1 MSIKILSPIDE
12 AYLSK
17 LNSAKSDAEDTGSL
31 DTSFSDALAAAKEML
46 DSQELSDAEKNAV
59 RAMTVD
65 AAVDAIQEN
74 GGYGLSLDSSLAKSL
89 GLTQNVAN
97 TTSQITDSSSVQV
110 ETAEEAAARNATSEA
125 AQAAASSLASDDSQ
139 NSASESTNTLK
150 ASSGTLT
157 SGNVE
162 TYSVDS
168 GELSCS
174 DTLNDYF
181 EEASSTYDVDL
192 KLLKCIALVES
203 DFNPD
208 CTSSSGAAGVM
219 QLMPETAKELGVED
233 SYDAY
238 QNIMGGAKY
247 ISQLLEK
254 YDGDI
259 ALAAAAYNA
268 GPGAVSQYGGIP
280 PYEETQ
286 NYVTKVLSYYN
297 S

>member
-1 MSIKILSPIDE
+1 
-12 AYLSK
+12 
-17 LNSAKSDAEDTGSL
+17 
-31 DTSFSDALAAAKEML
+31 
-46 DSQELSDAEKNAV
+46 
-59 RAMTVD
+59 MTVD

-89 GLTQNVAN
+89 GLSQNAAN

-125 AQAAASSLASDDSQ
+125 AQAAASSQDSASDDSQ
-139 NSASESTNTLK
+139 DSVSESTDTLK

-168 GELSCS
+168 DELSCS

-268 GPGAVSQYGGIP
+268 GPGAVSQYDGIP

-286 NYVTKVLSYYN
+286 NYVKKVLSYYN

>member
-12 AYLSK
+12 VYLSK
-17 LNSAKSDAEDTGSL
+17 LNSAKNSTQDSDSL
-31 DTSFSDALAAAKEML
+31 ENSFSDALVSAKEML

-59 RAMTVD
+59 RAVTVD

-89 GLTQNVAN
+89 GLSETAV
-97 TTSQITDSSSVQV
+97 TSTSQTSDTSSVQV
-110 ETAEEAAARNATSEA
+110 ETAEAAAARNATSEA
-125 AQAAASSLASDDSQ
+125 AQAAAASQSSDDTEVSDGTYTGG
-139 NSASESTNTLK
+139 SSK
-150 ASSGTLT
+150 ASSA
-157 SGNVE
+157 SGNIE
-162 TYSVDS
+162 TYSVDE
-168 GELSCS
+168 GELTCS

-181 EEASSTYDVDL
+181 EEASETYDVDM

-203 DFNPD
+203 SFNPD
-208 CTSSSGAAGVM
+208 DTSSSGAMGVM
-219 QLMPETAKELGVED
+219 QLMPDTASELGVED
-233 SYDAY
+233 PYDAY

-247 ISQLLEK
+247 ISQLLDK

-268 GPGAVSQYGGIP
+268 GPGAVSKYDGIP
-280 PYEETQ
+280 PFEETQ

>member
-12 AYLSK
+12 VYLSK
-17 LNSAKSDAEDTGSL
+17 LNSAKNSAENSDSVE
-31 DTSFSDALAAAKEML
+31 TSFSDALVSAKEML

-59 RAMTVD
+59 RAVTVD

-89 GLTQNVAN
+89 GLSEAAVTSTPQ
-97 TTSQITDSSSVQV
+97 TTDTSSVQV
-110 ETAEEAAARNATSEA
+110 ETAEEAAARNATSDA
-125 AQAAASSLASDDSQ
+125 AQAAAASQSSDDTEVSDGTYTGG
-139 NSASESTNTLK
+139 SSK
-150 ASSGTLT
+150 ASSA
-157 SGNVE
+157 SGDIE
-162 TYSVDS
+162 TYSVDE
-168 GELSCS
+168 GELTCS

-181 EEASSTYDVDL
+181 EEASETYDVDM

-203 DFNPD
+203 SFNPD
-208 CTSSSGAAGVM
+208 DTSSSGAMGVM
-219 QLMPETAKELGVED
+219 QLMPDTASELGVED
-233 SYDAY
+233 PYDAY

-247 ISQLLEK
+247 ISQLLDK

-268 GPGAVSQYGGIP
+268 GPGAVSKYDGIP
-280 PYEETQ
+280 PFEETQ

>member
-12 AYLSK
+12 VYLSK
-17 LNSAKSDAEDTGSL
+17 LNSAKNSAENSDSVEA
-31 DTSFSDALAAAKEML
+31 SFSDALVFAKEML

-59 RAMTVD
+59 RAVTVD

-89 GLTQNVAN
+89 GLSETAV
-97 TTSQITDSSSVQV
+97 TSTSQTTDTSSVQV
-110 ETAEEAAARNATSEA
+110 ETAEEAAARNATSDA
-125 AQAAASSLASDDSQ
+125 AQAAAASQSSDDTEVSDGTYTGG
-139 NSASESTNTLK
+139 SSK
-150 ASSGTLT
+150 ASSA
-157 SGNVE
+157 SGDIE
-162 TYSVDS
+162 TYSVDE
-168 GELSCS
+168 GELTCS

-181 EEASSTYDVDL
+181 EEASETYDVDM

-203 DFNPD
+203 SFNPD
-208 CTSSSGAAGVM
+208 DTSSSGAMGVM
-219 QLMPETAKELGVED
+219 QLMPDTASELGVED
-233 SYDAY
+233 PYDAY

-247 ISQLLEK
+247 ISQLLDR

-268 GPGAVSQYGGIP
+268 GPGAVSKYDGIP
-280 PYEETQ
+280 PFEETQ